1 MLFVSQTIKKKKMI
15 KQIKLHKLTL
25 TLLGLFAISCSS
37 DDDVQNVNGVP
48 VAQNLTM
55 TIDDGVPAEIEL
67 AATDSDYDP
76 LTFKI
81 VDEPTLGTV
90 VISGNKATYTPND
103 NADGADSFSY
113 VANDGT
119 TDSNKATVT
128 VTVNGS
134 FVLSG
139 TYTTNKT
146 LTADKIWS
154 LNGRVFIADGATLTI
169 PAGTIIK
176 AAGGTGTD
184 SSFIC
189 IARGGKIDAQGTADK
204 PIIMTTVADDIKV
217 GAKNG
222 SNLDASN
229 VGLWGGLLVLGKAP
243 GSFKGDVSEYQ
254 IEGIPAEET
263 NGLYGGSDAADN
275 SGTINYVSIRHGGTS
290 IGEDN
295 EINGLTLGGVGTGTT
310 ISNVEVIGN
319 QDDGIE
325 FFGGTVNASNL
336 LVWGQGDDGL
346 DIDQS
351 YAGTISNAIVI
362 ANSTSDHGLE
372 IDGPEGSMKDSF
384 KLENIT
390 LIGDSSASNGEYADF
405 RKGALGSVKNLYA
418 HGFQV
423 GKDFELDAEA
433 DSASFEAG
441 TLTFTN
447 IEIVVPDGSTITGG
461 DLFNDKSDTPNA
473 MFEDAKNLAGETF
486 ATSVT
491 NETKTVGADR
501 TKFSWTFANYKEAI
515 RE

>member
-1 MLFVSQTIKKKKMI
+1 MNKLIKFQTI
-15 KQIKLHKLTL
+15 LTL
-25 TLLGLFAISCSS
+25 CLFIVSCSNDEDIENINS
-37 DDDVQNVNGVP
+37 FP

-55 TIDDGVPAEIEL
+55 TVDDGATVQMEL
-67 AATDSDYDP
+67 VATDSDYDA
-76 LTFKI
+76 LTFSI
-81 VDEPTLGTV
+81 VDAPSMGTV
-90 VISGNKATYTPND
+90 TINGIIATYTPNE
-103 NADGADSFSY
+103 NADGTDSFTY
-113 VANDGT
+113 KANDGIG
-119 TDSNKATVT
+119 DSNIATVT
-128 VTVNGS
+128 VNINGS
-134 FVLSG
+134 FILAG
-139 TYTTNKT
+139 TYTSDKT
-146 LTADKIWS
+146 LTADKIWK
-154 LNGRVFIADGATLTI
+154 LRGRVFIADGATLTI

-176 AAGGTGTD
+176 AEGGTGTD

-204 PIIMTTVADDIKV
+204 PIIMTSVADDIQI
-217 GAKNG
+217 GQKNG

-243 GSFKGDVSEYQ
+243 GSFKNDVVEYQ

-263 NGLYGGSDAADN
+263 NGLYGGNDPADN
-275 SGTINYVSIRHGGTS
+275 SGVINYLSIRHGGTS

-351 YAGTISNAIVI
+351 YSGTINNAIVI
-362 ANSTSDHGLE
+362 ANSSSDHGLE
-372 IDGPEGSMKDSF
+372 IDGPEGSMEGSF

-390 LIGDSSASNGEYADF
+390 LIGDGSAANGEYADF
-405 RKGALGSVKNLYA
+405 RKGALGSVNNLYA
-418 HGFQV
+418 YGFQS

-441 TLTFTN
+441 TLTFSN
-447 IEIVVPDGSTITGG
+447 IEIVIPDGSSLTGG
-461 DLFNDKSDTPNA
+461 DLFNDKSETPNA

-486 ATSVT
+486 AKSVT
-491 NETKTVGADR
+491 QDNKSVGADLSV
-501 TKFSWTFANYKEAI
+501 FAWTFAQHKEAI
-515 RE
+515 IE

>member
-1 MLFVSQTIKKKKMI
+1 MNKLIKFQTILTLCLFVV
-15 KQIKLHKLTL
+15 
-25 TLLGLFAISCSS
+25 SCSNDEDIENINS
-37 DDDVQNVNGVP
+37 FP

-55 TIDDGVPAEIEL
+55 TVDNGATVEMEL
-67 AATDSDYDP
+67 VATDSDYDA
-76 LTFKI
+76 LTFSI
-81 VDEPTLGTV
+81 VDAPSMGTV
-90 VISGNKATYTPND
+90 TINGIIATYIPNE
-103 NADGADSFSY
+103 NADGTDSFTY
-113 VANDGT
+113 KANDGIG
-119 TDSNKATVT
+119 DSNIATVT
-128 VTVNGS
+128 VNINGS
-134 FVLSG
+134 FILAG
-139 TYTTNKT
+139 TYTSDKT
-146 LTADKIWS
+146 LTADKIWKLS
-154 LNGRVFIADGATLTI
+154 GRVFIADGATLTI

-176 AAGGTGTD
+176 AEGGTGTD

-189 IARGGKIDAQGTADK
+189 IARGGKIDAQGTAEK
-204 PIIMTTVADDIKV
+204 PIIMTSVADDIQI
-217 GAKNG
+217 GQKNG

-243 GSFKGDVSEYQ
+243 GSFKNDVVEYQ

-263 NGLYGGSDAADN
+263 NGLYGGNDPADN
-275 SGTINYVSIRHGGTS
+275 SGVINYLSIRHGGTS

-351 YAGTISNAIVI
+351 YSGTINNAIVI
-362 ANSTSDHGLE
+362 ANSSSDHGLE
-372 IDGPEGSMKDSF
+372 IDGPEGSMEGSF

-390 LIGDSSASNGEYADF
+390 LIGDESAANGEYADF
-405 RKGALGSVKNLYA
+405 RKGALGSVNNLYA
-418 HGFQV
+418 YGFQS

-441 TLTFTN
+441 TLTFSN
-447 IEIVVPDGSTITGG
+447 IEIVIPDGSSLTGG
-461 DLFNDKSDTPNA
+461 DLFNDKSETPNA

-486 ATSVT
+486 AKSVT
-491 NETKTVGADR
+491 QDNKSVGADLSV
-501 TKFSWTFANYKEAI
+501 FAWTFAQHKEAI
-515 RE
+515 IE

>member
-1 MLFVSQTIKKKKMI
+1 MNKILKLQFLFI
-15 KQIKLHKLTL
+15 
-25 TLLGLFAISCSS
+25 LGLLVISCSD
-37 DDDVQNVNGVP
+37 DDDVPVEINSIP
-48 VAQNLTM
+48 VAVDMSATSDAGAVVEMQL
-55 TIDDGVPAEIEL
+55 V
-67 AATDSDYDP
+67 ATDADYDA
-76 LTFKI
+76 LTFSI
-81 VDEPTLGTV
+81 VTQPTMGTV
-90 VISGNKATYTPND
+90 TVSGNKATYTPNE
-103 NADGADSFSY
+103 NADGVDTFTYKASDGVADS
-113 VANDGT
+113 NT
-119 TDSNKATVT
+119 ATAT

-134 FVLSG
+134 FTLSG

-146 LTADKIWS
+146 LTADKIWE
-154 LNGRVFIADGATLTI
+154 LKGRVFIADGATLTI

-204 PIIMTTVADDIKV
+204 PIIMTTVADDITV
-217 GAKNG
+217 GQKNG
-222 SNLDASN
+222 SNLNDSN

-254 IEGIPAEET
+254 IEGIPAEEK
-263 NGLYGGSDAADN
+263 NGLYGGNDAADN
-275 SGTINYVSIRHGGTS
+275 SGTIKYVSIRHGGTS

-310 ISNVEVIGN
+310 ISHVEVVGN

-336 LVWGQGDDGL
+336 IVWGQGDDGL

-351 YAGTISNAIVI
+351 YAGTISNSIVI

-372 IDGPEGSMKDSF
+372 IDGPEGSMDDSF

-390 LIGDSSASNGEYADF
+390 LIGDGTAGNGEYADF
-405 RKGALGSVKNLYA
+405 RKGALGSVNNLFAY
-418 HGFQV
+418 GFQV

-441 TLTFTN
+441 TLTFSN
-447 IEIVVPDGSTITGG
+447 IEIVIPDGSSLTGG
-461 DLFNDKSDTPNA
+461 DLFNDKSETPNA

-486 ATSVT
+486 AKGVTSGS
-491 NETKTVGADR
+491 NTVGAD
-501 TKFSWTFANYKEAI
+501 TSVFGWTFANYKGKL
-515 RE
+515 

>member
-1 MLFVSQTIKKKKMI
+1 MNKILKLQFLFI
-15 KQIKLHKLTL
+15 
-25 TLLGLFAISCSS
+25 LGLLVISCSD
-37 DDDVQNVNGVP
+37 DDDVPVEINSIP
-48 VAQNLTM
+48 VAVDMSATSDAGAVVEMQL
-55 TIDDGVPAEIEL
+55 V
-67 AATDSDYDP
+67 ATDADYDA
-76 LTFKI
+76 LTFSI
-81 VDEPTLGTV
+81 VTQPTMGTV
-90 VISGNKATYTPND
+90 TVSGNKATYTPNE
-103 NADGADSFSY
+103 NADGVDTFTY
-113 VANDGT
+113 KANDGVA
-119 TDSNKATVT
+119 DSNTATAT

-134 FVLSG
+134 FTLSG

-146 LTADKIWS
+146 LTADKIWE
-154 LNGRVFIADGATLTI
+154 LKGRVFIADGATLTI

-204 PIIMTTVADDIKV
+204 PIIMTTVADDITV
-217 GAKNG
+217 GQKNG
-222 SNLDASN
+222 SNLNDSN

-243 GSFKGDVSEYQ
+243 GSFKNDVTEFQ

-263 NGLYGGSDAADN
+263 NGLYGGNDPADN
-275 SGTINYVSIRHGGTS
+275 SGTIKYVSIRHGGTS

-310 ISNVEVIGN
+310 ISHVEVVGN

-336 LVWGQGDDGL
+336 IVWGQGDDGL

-351 YAGTISNAIVI
+351 YGGTISNSIVI

-372 IDGPEGSMKDSF
+372 IDGPEGSMDDSF

-390 LIGDSSASNGEYADF
+390 LIGDGTAGNGEYADF
-405 RKGALGSVKNLYA
+405 RKGALGSVNNLFAY
-418 HGFQV
+418 GFQV

-441 TLTFTN
+441 TLTFSN
-447 IEIVVPDGSTITGG
+447 IEIVIPDGSSLTGG
-461 DLFNDKSDTPNA
+461 DLFNDKSETPNA
-473 MFEDAKNLAGETF
+473 MFEDAKNLAG
-486 ATSVT
+486 
-491 NETKTVGADR
+491 
-501 TKFSWTFANYKEAI
+501 
-515 RE
+515 

>member
-1 MLFVSQTIKKKKMI
+1 MN
-15 KQIKLHKLTL
+15 KLLKLQF
-25 TLLGLFAISCSS
+25 LFALGIFVISCSS
-37 DDDVQNVNGVP
+37 DDDEPSEINSIP
-48 VAQNLTM
+48 VAVDMSATSDAGAAVEMQL
-55 TIDDGVPAEIEL
+55 V
-67 AATDSDYDP
+67 ATDADYDP
-76 LTFKI
+76 LTFSI
-81 VDEPTLGTV
+81 VTQPTMGSVT
-90 VISGNKATYTPND
+90 ISGNKATYTPNE
-103 NADGADSFSY
+103 NADGVDTFTYKASDGVADS
-113 VANDGT
+113 NT
-119 TDSNKATVT
+119 ATAT

-134 FVLSG
+134 FTLSG

-146 LTADKIWS
+146 LTADKIWE
-154 LNGRVFIADGATLTI
+154 LKGRVFIADGATLTI

-204 PIIMTTVADDIKV
+204 PIIMTSVADDITV
-217 GAKNG
+217 GQKYG
-222 SNLDASN
+222 SNLNDSN

-243 GSFKGDVSEYQ
+243 GSFKNDVTEFQ

-263 NGLYGGSDAADN
+263 NGLYGGNDPADN
-275 SGTINYVSIRHGGTS
+275 SGTIKYVSIRHGGTS

-310 ISNVEVIGN
+310 ISHVEVVGN

-336 LVWGQGDDGL
+336 VVWGQGDDGL

-351 YAGTISNAIVI
+351 YAGTISNSIVI

-372 IDGPEGSMKDSF
+372 IDGPEGSMDDSF

-390 LIGDSSASNGEYADF
+390 LIGDGTAANGEYADF
-405 RKGALGSVKNLYA
+405 RKGALGSVNNLFAY
-418 HGFQV
+418 GFQV

-441 TLTFTN
+441 TLTFSN
-447 IEIVVPDGSTITGG
+447 IEIVIPDGSSLTGG
-461 DLFNDKSDTPNA
+461 DLFNDKSETPNA

-486 ATSVT
+486 AKGVTSGS
-491 NETKTVGADR
+491 NTVGADASV
-501 TKFSWTFANYKEAI
+501 FGWTFAKHKNAM
-515 RE
+515 

>member
-1 MLFVSQTIKKKKMI
+1 MNKLIKFQTI
-15 KQIKLHKLTL
+15 LTL
-25 TLLGLFAISCSS
+25 CLFIVSCSNDEDIENINS
-37 DDDVQNVNGVP
+37 FP

-55 TIDDGVPAEIEL
+55 TVDDGATTEMEL
-67 AATDSDYDP
+67 VATDSDYDA
-76 LTFKI
+76 LTFSI
-81 VDEPTLGTV
+81 VDAPSMGTV
-90 VISGNKATYTPND
+90 TINGVIATYIPNE
-103 NADGADSFSY
+103 NADGTDSFTY
-113 VANDGT
+113 KANDGIG
-119 TDSNKATVT
+119 DSNIATVT
-128 VTVNGS
+128 VNINGS
-134 FVLSG
+134 FILAG
-139 TYTTNKT
+139 TYTSDKT
-146 LTADKIWS
+146 LTADKIWKLS
-154 LNGRVFIADGATLTI
+154 GRVFIADGATLTI

-176 AAGGTGTD
+176 AEGGTGTD

-204 PIIMTTVADDIKV
+204 PIIMTSVADDIQI
-217 GAKNG
+217 GQKNG

-243 GSFKGDVSEYQ
+243 GSFKNDVVEYQ

-263 NGLYGGSDAADN
+263 NGLYGGNDPADN
-275 SGTINYVSIRHGGTS
+275 SGVINYLSIRHGGTS

-295 EINGLTLGGVGTGTT
+295 EINGLTLGGVGTGTS

-351 YAGTISNAIVI
+351 YSGTINNAIVI
-362 ANSTSDHGLE
+362 ANSSSDHEWE
-372 IDGPEGSMKDSF
+372 IDGPEGSMEGSF

-390 LIGDSSASNGEYADF
+390 LIGDESAANGEYADF
-405 RKGALGSVKNLYA
+405 RKGALGSVNNLYA
-418 HGFQV
+418 YGFQS

-441 TLTFTN
+441 TLTFSN
-447 IEIVVPDGSTITGG
+447 IEIVIPDGSSLTGG
-461 DLFNDKSDTPNA
+461 DLFNDKSETPNA

-486 ATSVT
+486 AKSVT
-491 NETKTVGADR
+491 QDNKSVGADLSA
-501 TKFSWTFANYKEAI
+501 FAWTFAQHKEAI
-515 RE
+515 IE

>member
-1 MLFVSQTIKKKKMI
+1 MNKILKLQFLFI
-15 KQIKLHKLTL
+15 
-25 TLLGLFAISCSS
+25 LGLLVISCSD
-37 DDDVQNVNGVP
+37 DDDVPVEINSVP
-48 VAQNLTM
+48 VAVDMSATSDAGAAVEMQL
-55 TIDDGVPAEIEL
+55 V
-67 AATDSDYDP
+67 ATDADYDA
-76 LTFKI
+76 LTFSI
-81 VDEPTLGTV
+81 VTQPTMGTV
-90 VISGNKATYTPND
+90 TVSGNKATYTPNE
-103 NADGADSFSY
+103 NADGVDTFTYKASDGVADS
-113 VANDGT
+113 NT
-119 TDSNKATVT
+119 ATAT

-134 FVLSG
+134 FTLSG

-146 LTADKIWS
+146 LTADKIWE
-154 LNGRVFIADGATLTI
+154 LKGRVFIADGATLTI

-204 PIIMTTVADDIKV
+204 PIIMTTVADDITV
-217 GAKNG
+217 GQKNG
-222 SNLDASN
+222 SNLNDSN

-254 IEGIPAEET
+254 IEGIPAEEK
-263 NGLYGGSDAADN
+263 NGLYGGNDAADN

-290 IGEDN
+290 SGEDN

-310 ISNVEVIGN
+310 ISHVEVVGN

-336 LVWGQGDDGL
+336 IVWGQGDDGL

-351 YAGTISNAIVI
+351 YAGTISNSIVI

-372 IDGPEGSMKDSF
+372 IDGPEGSMDDSF

-390 LIGDSSASNGEYADF
+390 LIGDGTAGNGEYADF
-405 RKGALGSVKNLYA
+405 RKGALGSVNNLFAY
-418 HGFQV
+418 GFQV

-441 TLTFTN
+441 TLTFSN
-447 IEIVVPDGSTITGG
+447 IEIVIPDGSSLTGG
-461 DLFNDKSDTPNA
+461 DLFNDKSETPNA

-486 ATSVT
+486 AKGVTSGS
-491 NETKTVGADR
+491 NTVGAD
-501 TKFSWTFANYKEAI
+501 TSVFGWTFANYKGKL
-515 RE
+515 

>member
-1 MLFVSQTIKKKKMI
+1 MNKLLKFKLFTLS
-15 KQIKLHKLTL
+15 LLTL
-25 TLLGLFAISCSS
+25 FIVSCSNN
-37 DDDVQNVNGVP
+37 DDNVEDINSIP
-48 VAQNLTM
+48 VAVNMSATSEA
-55 TIDDGVPAEIEL
+55 GAAVEIEL
-67 AATDSDYDP
+67 VATDGDYDP
-76 LTFKI
+76 LTFSI
-81 VDEPTLGTV
+81 VTQPTIGTV
-90 VISGNKATYTPND
+90 TISGKMVTYTPNE
-103 NADGADSFSY
+103 NADGTDTFTY
-113 VANDGT
+113 KANDGT
-119 TDSNKATVT
+119 ADSNTATAT
-128 VTVNGS
+128 INVNGS
-134 FVLSG
+134 FTLGG
-139 TYTTNKT
+139 TYTKDKT
-146 LTADKIWS
+146 LTADKIWT
-154 LNGRVFIADGATLTI
+154 LNGRMFIADGATLTI

-204 PIIMTTVADDIKV
+204 PIIMTSVADDIAL
-217 GAKNG
+217 GQKNG
-222 SNLDASN
+222 TNLDASN

-263 NGLYGGSDAADN
+263 NGLYGGSDPADN

-310 ISNVEVIGN
+310 ITNVEVIGN

-351 YAGTISNAIVI
+351 YAGTISNAIII

-372 IDGPEGSMKDSF
+372 IDGPEGSMNDSF

-390 LIGDSSASNGEYADF
+390 LIGDGTAGNGEYADF
-405 RKGALGSVKNLYA
+405 RKGALGSVNNLYA
-418 HGFQV
+418 YGFQV

-441 TLTFTN
+441 TLTFSN
-447 IEIVVPDGSTITGG
+447 IEIVIPDGSSLTGG

-473 MFEDAKNLAGETF
+473 MFEDAKNLDGETF
-486 ATSVT
+486 GKGVTKETSS
-491 NETKTVGADR
+491 VGADR
-501 TKFSWTFANYKEAI
+501 SAFSWTFANYKEAI

>member
-1 MLFVSQTIKKKKMI
+1 MNKLIKFQTI
-15 KQIKLHKLTL
+15 LTL
-25 TLLGLFAISCSS
+25 CLFIVSCSNDEDIENINS
-37 DDDVQNVNGVP
+37 FP

-55 TIDDGVPAEIEL
+55 TVDDGATTEMEL
-67 AATDSDYDP
+67 VATDSDYDA
-76 LTFKI
+76 LTFSI
-81 VDEPTLGTV
+81 VDAPSMGTV
-90 VISGNKATYTPND
+90 TINGVIATYIPNE
-103 NADGADSFSY
+103 NADGTDSFTY
-113 VANDGT
+113 KANDGIG
-119 TDSNKATVT
+119 DSNIATVT
-128 VTVNGS
+128 VNINGS
-134 FVLSG
+134 FILAG
-139 TYTTNKT
+139 TYTSDKT
-146 LTADKIWS
+146 LTADKIWKLS
-154 LNGRVFIADGATLTI
+154 GRVFIADGATLTI

-176 AAGGTGTD
+176 AEGGTGTD

-204 PIIMTTVADDIKV
+204 PIIMTSVADDIQI
-217 GAKNG
+217 GQKNG

-243 GSFKGDVSEYQ
+243 GSFKNDVVEYQ

-263 NGLYGGSDAADN
+263 NGLYGGNDPADN
-275 SGTINYVSIRHGGTS
+275 SGVINYLSIRHGGTS

-295 EINGLTLGGVGTGTT
+295 EINGLTLGGVGTGTS

-351 YAGTISNAIVI
+351 YSGTINNAIVI
-362 ANSTSDHGLE
+362 ANSSSDHGLE
-372 IDGPEGSMKDSF
+372 IDGPEGSMEGSF

-390 LIGDSSASNGEYADF
+390 LIGDGSAANGEYADF
-405 RKGALGSVKNLYA
+405 RKGALGSVNNLYA
-418 HGFQV
+418 YGFQS

-441 TLTFTN
+441 TLTFSN
-447 IEIVVPDGSTITGG
+447 IEIVIPDGSSLTGG
-461 DLFNDKSDTPNA
+461 DLFNDKSETPNA

-486 ATSVT
+486 AKSVT
-491 NETKTVGADR
+491 QDNKSVGADLSV
-501 TKFSWTFANYKEAI
+501 FAWTFAQHKEAI
-515 RE
+515 IE

>member
-1 MLFVSQTIKKKKMI
+1 MNKLIKFQTI
-15 KQIKLHKLTL
+15 LTL
-25 TLLGLFAISCSS
+25 CLFIVSCSNDEDIENINS
-37 DDDVQNVNGVP
+37 FP

-55 TIDDGVPAEIEL
+55 TVDDGATTEMEL
-67 AATDSDYDP
+67 VATDSDYDA
-76 LTFKI
+76 LTFSI
-81 VDEPTLGTV
+81 VDAPSMGTV
-90 VISGNKATYTPND
+90 TINGVIATYTPNE
-103 NADGADSFSY
+103 NADGTDSFTY
-113 VANDGT
+113 KANDGIG
-119 TDSNKATVT
+119 DSNIATVT
-128 VTVNGS
+128 VNINGS
-134 FVLSG
+134 FILAG
-139 TYTTNKT
+139 TYTSDKT
-146 LTADKIWS
+146 LTADKIWKLS
-154 LNGRVFIADGATLTI
+154 GRVFIADGATLTI

-176 AAGGTGTD
+176 AEGGTGTD

-204 PIIMTTVADDIKV
+204 PIIMTSVADDIQI
-217 GAKNG
+217 GQKNG

-243 GSFKGDVSEYQ
+243 GSFKNDVVEYQ

-263 NGLYGGSDAADN
+263 NGLYGGNDPADN
-275 SGTINYVSIRHGGTS
+275 SGVINYLSIRHGGTS

-295 EINGLTLGGVGTGTT
+295 EINGLTLGGVGTGTS

-351 YAGTISNAIVI
+351 YSGTINNAIVI
-362 ANSTSDHGLE
+362 ANSSSDHGLE
-372 IDGPEGSMKDSF
+372 IDGPEGSMEGSF

-390 LIGDSSASNGEYADF
+390 LIGDESAANGEYADF

-418 HGFQV
+418 YGFQS

-433 DSASFEAG
+433 DSVSFEAG
-441 TLTFTN
+441 TLTFSN
-447 IEIVVPDGSTITGG
+447 IEIVIPDGSSLTGG
-461 DLFNDKSDTPNA
+461 DLFNDKSETPNA

-486 ATSVT
+486 AKSVT
-491 NETKTVGADR
+491 QDNKSVGADLSV
-501 TKFSWTFANYKEAI
+501 FAWTFAQHKEAI
-515 RE
+515 IE

>member
-1 MLFVSQTIKKKKMI
+1 MNKILKLQFLFI
-15 KQIKLHKLTL
+15 
-25 TLLGLFAISCSS
+25 LGLLVISCSD
-37 DDDVQNVNGVP
+37 DDDVPVEINSVP
-48 VAQNLTM
+48 VAVDMSATSDAGAAVEMQL
-55 TIDDGVPAEIEL
+55 V
-67 AATDSDYDP
+67 ATDADYDA
-76 LTFKI
+76 LTFSI
-81 VDEPTLGTV
+81 VTQPTMGTV
-90 VISGNKATYTPND
+90 TVSGNKATYTPNE
-103 NADGADSFSY
+103 NADGVDTFTY
-113 VANDGT
+113 KANDGVA
-119 TDSNKATVT
+119 DSNTATAT

-134 FVLSG
+134 FTLSG

-146 LTADKIWS
+146 LTADKIWE
-154 LNGRVFIADGATLTI
+154 LKGRVFIADGATLTI

-204 PIIMTTVADDIKV
+204 PIIMTTVADDITV
-217 GAKNG
+217 GQKNG
-222 SNLDASN
+222 SNLNDSN

-243 GSFKGDVSEYQ
+243 GSFKNDVTEFQ

-263 NGLYGGSDAADN
+263 NGLYGGNDPADN
-275 SGTINYVSIRHGGTS
+275 SGTIKYVSIRHGGTS

-310 ISNVEVIGN
+310 ISHVEVVGN

-336 LVWGQGDDGL
+336 IVWGQGDDGL

-351 YAGTISNAIVI
+351 YAGTISNSIVI

-372 IDGPEGSMKDSF
+372 IDGPEGSMDDSF

-390 LIGDSSASNGEYADF
+390 LIGDGTAGNGEYADF
-405 RKGALGSVKNLYA
+405 RKGALGSVNNLFAY
-418 HGFQV
+418 GFQV

-441 TLTFTN
+441 TLTFSN
-447 IEIVVPDGSTITGG
+447 IEIVIPDGSSLTGG
-461 DLFNDKSDTPNA
+461 DLFNDKSETPNA

-486 ATSVT
+486 AKGVTSGS
-491 NETKTVGADR
+491 NTVGAD
-501 TKFSWTFANYKEAI
+501 TSVFGWTFANYKGKL
-515 RE
+515 

>member
-1 MLFVSQTIKKKKMI
+1 MNKLLKFKLFTLS
-15 KQIKLHKLTL
+15 LLTL
-25 TLLGLFAISCSS
+25 FIVSCSNN
-37 DDDVQNVNGVP
+37 DDNVEDINSIPIAVNMSATSEAGAAV
-48 VAQNLTM
+48 
-55 TIDDGVPAEIEL
+55 EIEL
-67 AATDSDYDP
+67 VATDGDYDP
-76 LTFKI
+76 LTFSI
-81 VDEPTLGTV
+81 VTQPTIGTV
-90 VISGNKATYTPND
+90 TISGKMVTYTPNE
-103 NADGADSFSY
+103 NADGTDTFTY
-113 VANDGT
+113 KANDGT
-119 TDSNKATVT
+119 ADSNTATAT
-128 VTVNGS
+128 INVNGS
-134 FVLSG
+134 FTLGG
-139 TYTTNKT
+139 TYTKDKT
-146 LTADKIWS
+146 LTADKIWT
-154 LNGRVFIADGATLTI
+154 LNGRMFIADGATLTI

-204 PIIMTTVADDIKV
+204 PIIMTSVADDIAL
-217 GAKNG
+217 GQKNG
-222 SNLDASN
+222 TNLDASN

-263 NGLYGGSDAADN
+263 NGLYGGSDPADN

-310 ISNVEVIGN
+310 ITNVEVIGN

-351 YAGTISNAIVI
+351 YAGTISNAIII

-372 IDGPEGSMKDSF
+372 IDGPEGSMNDSF

-390 LIGDSSASNGEYADF
+390 LIGDGTAGNGEYADF
-405 RKGALGSVKNLYA
+405 RKGALGSVNNLYA
-418 HGFQV
+418 YGFQV

-441 TLTFTN
+441 TLTFSN
-447 IEIVVPDGSTITGG
+447 IEIVIPDGSSLTGG

-473 MFEDAKNLAGETF
+473 MFEDAKNLDGETF
-486 ATSVT
+486 GKGVTKETSS
-491 NETKTVGADR
+491 VGADR
-501 TKFSWTFANYKEAI
+501 SAFSWTFANYKEAI

>member
-1 MLFVSQTIKKKKMI
+1 MNKLIKFQTI
-15 KQIKLHKLTL
+15 LTL
-25 TLLGLFAISCSS
+25 CLFIVSCSNDEDIENINS
-37 DDDVQNVNGVP
+37 FP

-55 TIDDGVPAEIEL
+55 TVDDGATTEMEL
-67 AATDSDYDP
+67 VATDSDYDA
-76 LTFKI
+76 LTFSI
-81 VDEPTLGTV
+81 VDAPSMGTV
-90 VISGNKATYTPND
+90 TINGVIATYIPNE
-103 NADGADSFSY
+103 NADGTDSFTY
-113 VANDGT
+113 KANDGIG
-119 TDSNKATVT
+119 DSNIATVT
-128 VTVNGS
+128 VNINGS
-134 FVLSG
+134 FILAG
-139 TYTTNKT
+139 TYTSDKT
-146 LTADKIWS
+146 LTADKIWKLS
-154 LNGRVFIADGATLTI
+154 GRVFIADGATLTI

-176 AAGGTGTD
+176 AEGGTGTD

-204 PIIMTTVADDIKV
+204 PIIMTSVADDIQI
-217 GAKNG
+217 GQKNG

-243 GSFKGDVSEYQ
+243 GSFKNDVVEYQ

-263 NGLYGGSDAADN
+263 NGLYGGNDPADN
-275 SGTINYVSIRHGGTS
+275 SGVINYLSIRHGGTS

-295 EINGLTLGGVGTGTT
+295 EINGLTLGGVGTGTS

-351 YAGTISNAIVI
+351 YSGTINNAIVI
-362 ANSTSDHGLE
+362 ANSSSDHGLE
-372 IDGPEGSMKDSF
+372 IDGPEGSMEGSF

-390 LIGDSSASNGEYADF
+390 LIGDESAANGEYADF
-405 RKGALGSVKNLYA
+405 RKGALGSVNNLYA
-418 HGFQV
+418 YGFQS

-441 TLTFTN
+441 TLTFSN
-447 IEIVVPDGSTITGG
+447 IEIVIPDGSSLTGG
-461 DLFNDKSDTPNA
+461 DLFNDKSETPNA

-486 ATSVT
+486 AKSVT
-491 NETKTVGADR
+491 QENKSVGADLSV
-501 TKFSWTFANYKEAI
+501 FAWTFAQHKEAI
-515 RE
+515 IE

>member
-1 MLFVSQTIKKKKMI
+1 MNKLLKFKLFTLS
-15 KQIKLHKLTL
+15 LLTL
-25 TLLGLFAISCSS
+25 FIVSCSNN
-37 DDDVQNVNGVP
+37 DDNVEDINSIPIAVNMSATSEAGAAV
-48 VAQNLTM
+48 
-55 TIDDGVPAEIEL
+55 EIEL
-67 AATDSDYDP
+67 VATDGDYDP
-76 LTFKI
+76 LTFSI
-81 VDEPTLGTV
+81 VTQPTIGTV
-90 VISGNKATYTPND
+90 TISGKMATYTPNE
-103 NADGADSFSY
+103 NADGTDTFTY
-113 VANDGT
+113 KANDGT
-119 TDSNKATVT
+119 ADSNTATAT
-128 VTVNGS
+128 INVNGS
-134 FVLSG
+134 FTLGG
-139 TYTTNKT
+139 TYTKDKT
-146 LTADKIWS
+146 LTADKIWT
-154 LNGRVFIADGATLTI
+154 LNGRMFIADGATLTI

-204 PIIMTTVADDIKV
+204 PIIMTSVADDIAL
-217 GAKNG
+217 GQKNG
-222 SNLDASN
+222 TNLDASN

-263 NGLYGGSDAADN
+263 NGLYGGSDPADN

-310 ISNVEVIGN
+310 ITNVEVIGN

-372 IDGPEGSMKDSF
+372 IDGPEGSMNDSF

-390 LIGDSSASNGEYADF
+390 LIGDGTAGNGEYADF
-405 RKGALGSVKNLYA
+405 RKGALGSINNLYA
-418 HGFQV
+418 YGFQV

-441 TLTFTN
+441 TLTFSN
-447 IEIVVPDGSTITGG
+447 IEIVIPDGSSLTGG

-473 MFEDAKNLAGETF
+473 MFEDAKNLDGETF
-486 ATSVT
+486 GKGVTKETSS
-491 NETKTVGADR
+491 VGADR
-501 TKFSWTFANYKEAI
+501 SAFSWTFANYKEAI

>member
-1 MLFVSQTIKKKKMI
+1 MNKLIKFQTI
-15 KQIKLHKLTL
+15 LTL
-25 TLLGLFAISCSS
+25 CLFIVSCSNDEDIENINS
-37 DDDVQNVNGVP
+37 FP

-55 TIDDGVPAEIEL
+55 TVDDGATTEMEL
-67 AATDSDYDP
+67 VATDSDYDA
-76 LTFKI
+76 LTFSI
-81 VDEPTLGTV
+81 VDAPSMGTV
-90 VISGNKATYTPND
+90 TINGVIATYIPNE
-103 NADGADSFSY
+103 NADGTDSFTY
-113 VANDGT
+113 KANDGIG
-119 TDSNKATVT
+119 DSNIATVT
-128 VTVNGS
+128 VNINGS
-134 FVLSG
+134 FILAG
-139 TYTTNKT
+139 TYTSDKT
-146 LTADKIWS
+146 LTADKIWKLS
-154 LNGRVFIADGATLTI
+154 GRVFIADGATLTI

-176 AAGGTGTD
+176 AEGGTGTD

-189 IARGGKIDAQGTADK
+189 IARGGKIDAQGTAEK
-204 PIIMTTVADDIKV
+204 PIIMTSVADDIQI
-217 GAKNG
+217 GQKNG

-243 GSFKGDVSEYQ
+243 GSFKNDVVEYQ

-263 NGLYGGSDAADN
+263 NGLYGGNDPADN
-275 SGTINYVSIRHGGTS
+275 SGVINYLSIRHGGTS

-351 YAGTISNAIVI
+351 YSGTINNAIVI
-362 ANSTSDHGLE
+362 ANSSSDHGLE
-372 IDGPEGSMKDSF
+372 IDGPEGSMEGSF

-390 LIGDSSASNGEYADF
+390 LIGDESAANGEYADF
-405 RKGALGSVKNLYA
+405 RKGALGSVNNLYA
-418 HGFQV
+418 YGFQS

-441 TLTFTN
+441 TLTFSN
-447 IEIVVPDGSTITGG
+447 IEIVIPDGSSLTGG
-461 DLFNDKSDTPNA
+461 DLFNDKSETPNA

-486 ATSVT
+486 AKSVT
-491 NETKTVGADR
+491 QDNKSVGADLSV
-501 TKFSWTFANYKEAI
+501 FAWTFAQHKEAI
-515 RE
+515 IE

>member
-1 MLFVSQTIKKKKMI
+1 MNKLIKFQTILTLCLFVV
-15 KQIKLHKLTL
+15 
-25 TLLGLFAISCSS
+25 SCSNDEDIENINS
-37 DDDVQNVNGVP
+37 FP

-55 TIDDGVPAEIEL
+55 TVDDGATTEMEL
-67 AATDSDYDP
+67 VATDSDYDA
-76 LTFKI
+76 LTFSI
-81 VDEPTLGTV
+81 VDAPSMGTV
-90 VISGNKATYTPND
+90 TINGIIATYIPNE
-103 NADGADSFSY
+103 NADGTDSFTY
-113 VANDGT
+113 KANDGIG
-119 TDSNKATVT
+119 DSNIATVT
-128 VTVNGS
+128 VNINGS
-134 FVLSG
+134 FILAG
-139 TYTTNKT
+139 TYTSDKT
-146 LTADKIWS
+146 LTADKIWKLS
-154 LNGRVFIADGATLTI
+154 GRVFIADGATLTI

-176 AAGGTGTD
+176 AEGGTGTD

-189 IARGGKIDAQGTADK
+189 IARGGKIDAQGTAEK
-204 PIIMTTVADDIKV
+204 PIIMTSVADDIQI
-217 GAKNG
+217 GQKNG

-243 GSFKGDVSEYQ
+243 GSFKNDVVEYQ

-263 NGLYGGSDAADN
+263 NGLYGGNDPADN
-275 SGTINYVSIRHGGTS
+275 SGVINYLSIRHGGTS

-351 YAGTISNAIVI
+351 YSGTINNAIVI
-362 ANSTSDHGLE
+362 ANSSSDHGLE
-372 IDGPEGSMKDSF
+372 IDGPEGSMEGSF

-390 LIGDSSASNGEYADF
+390 LIGDGSAANGEYADF
-405 RKGALGSVKNLYA
+405 RKGALGSVNNLYA
-418 HGFQV
+418 YGFQS

-441 TLTFTN
+441 TLTFSN
-447 IEIVVPDGSTITGG
+447 IEIVIPDGSSLTGG
-461 DLFNDKSDTPNA
+461 DLFNDKSETPNA

-486 ATSVT
+486 AKSVT
-491 NETKTVGADR
+491 QDNKSVGADLSV
-501 TKFSWTFANYKEAI
+501 FAWTFAQHKEAI
-515 RE
+515 IE

>member
-1 MLFVSQTIKKKKMI
+1 MNKLIKFQTILTLCLFVV
-15 KQIKLHKLTL
+15 
-25 TLLGLFAISCSS
+25 SCSNDEDIENINS
-37 DDDVQNVNGVP
+37 FP

-55 TIDDGVPAEIEL
+55 TVDNGATVEMEL
-67 AATDSDYDP
+67 VATDSDYDA
-76 LTFKI
+76 LTFSI
-81 VDEPTLGTV
+81 VDAPSMGTV
-90 VISGNKATYTPND
+90 TINGVIATYIPNE
-103 NADGADSFSY
+103 NADGTDSFTY
-113 VANDGT
+113 KANDGIG
-119 TDSNKATVT
+119 DSNIATVT
-128 VTVNGS
+128 VNINGS
-134 FVLSG
+134 FILAG
-139 TYTTNKT
+139 TYTSDKT
-146 LTADKIWS
+146 LTADKIWKLS
-154 LNGRVFIADGATLTI
+154 GRVFIADGATLTI

-176 AAGGTGTD
+176 AEGGTGTD

-204 PIIMTTVADDIKV
+204 PIIMTSVADDIQI
-217 GAKNG
+217 GQKNG

-243 GSFKGDVSEYQ
+243 GSFKNDVVEYQ

-263 NGLYGGSDAADN
+263 NGLYGGNDPADN
-275 SGTINYVSIRHGGTS
+275 SGVINYLSIRHGGTS

-295 EINGLTLGGVGTGTT
+295 EINGLTLGGVGTGTS

-351 YAGTISNAIVI
+351 YSGTINNAIVI
-362 ANSTSDHGLE
+362 ANSSSDHGLE
-372 IDGPEGSMKDSF
+372 IDGPEGSMEGSF

-390 LIGDSSASNGEYADF
+390 LIGDGSAANGEYADF
-405 RKGALGSVKNLYA
+405 RKGALGSVNNLYA
-418 HGFQV
+418 YGFQS

-441 TLTFTN
+441 TLTFSN
-447 IEIVVPDGSTITGG
+447 IEIVIPDGSSLTGG
-461 DLFNDKSDTPNA
+461 DLFNDKSETPNA

-486 ATSVT
+486 AKSVT
-491 NETKTVGADR
+491 QDNKSVGADLSV
-501 TKFSWTFANYKEAI
+501 FAWTFAQHKEAI
-515 RE
+515 IE

>member
-1 MLFVSQTIKKKKMI
+1 MNKLIKFQTI
-15 KQIKLHKLTL
+15 LTL
-25 TLLGLFAISCSS
+25 CLFIVSCSNDEDIENINS
-37 DDDVQNVNGVP
+37 FP

-55 TIDDGVPAEIEL
+55 TVDDGATTEMEL
-67 AATDSDYDP
+67 VATDSDYDA
-76 LTFKI
+76 LTFSI
-81 VDEPTLGTV
+81 VDAPSMGTV
-90 VISGNKATYTPND
+90 TINGIIATYIPNE
-103 NADGADSFSY
+103 NADGTDSFTY
-113 VANDGT
+113 KANDGIG
-119 TDSNKATVT
+119 DSNIATVT
-128 VTVNGS
+128 VNINGS
-134 FVLSG
+134 FILAG
-139 TYTTNKT
+139 TYTSDKT
-146 LTADKIWS
+146 LTADKIWKLS
-154 LNGRVFIADGATLTI
+154 GRVFIADGATLTI

-176 AAGGTGTD
+176 AEGGTGTD

-189 IARGGKIDAQGTADK
+189 IARGGKIDAQGTAEK
-204 PIIMTTVADDIKV
+204 PIIMTSVADDIQI
-217 GAKNG
+217 GQKNG

-243 GSFKGDVSEYQ
+243 GSFKNDVVEYQ

-263 NGLYGGSDAADN
+263 NGLYGGNDPADN
-275 SGTINYVSIRHGGTS
+275 SGVINYLSIRHGGTS

-351 YAGTISNAIVI
+351 YSGTINNAIVI
-362 ANSTSDHGLE
+362 ANSSSDHGLE
-372 IDGPEGSMKDSF
+372 IDGPEGSMEGSF

-390 LIGDSSASNGEYADF
+390 LIGDGSAANGEYADF
-405 RKGALGSVKNLYA
+405 RKGALGSVNNLYA
-418 HGFQV
+418 YGFQS

-441 TLTFTN
+441 TLTFSN
-447 IEIVVPDGSTITGG
+447 IEIVIPDGSSLTGG
-461 DLFNDKSDTPNA
+461 DLFNDKSETPNA

-486 ATSVT
+486 AKSVT
-491 NETKTVGADR
+491 QDNKSVGADLSV
-501 TKFSWTFANYKEAI
+501 FAWTFAQHKEAI
-515 RE
+515 IE

>member
-1 MLFVSQTIKKKKMI
+1 MNKLIKFQTI
-15 KQIKLHKLTL
+15 LTL
-25 TLLGLFAISCSS
+25 CLFIVSCSNDEDIENINS
-37 DDDVQNVNGVP
+37 FP

-55 TIDDGVPAEIEL
+55 TVDDGATVQMEL
-67 AATDSDYDP
+67 VATDSDYDA
-76 LTFKI
+76 LTFSI
-81 VDEPTLGTV
+81 VDAPSMGTV
-90 VISGNKATYTPND
+90 TINGIIATYTPNE
-103 NADGADSFSY
+103 NADGTDSFTY
-113 VANDGT
+113 KANDGIG
-119 TDSNKATVT
+119 DSNIATVT
-128 VTVNGS
+128 VNINGS
-134 FVLSG
+134 FILAG
-139 TYTTNKT
+139 TYTSDKT
-146 LTADKIWS
+146 LTADKIWKLS
-154 LNGRVFIADGATLTI
+154 GRVFIADGATLTI

-176 AAGGTGTD
+176 AEGGTGTD

-204 PIIMTTVADDIKV
+204 PIIMTSVADDIQI
-217 GAKNG
+217 GQKNG

-243 GSFKGDVSEYQ
+243 GSFKNDVVEYQ

-263 NGLYGGSDAADN
+263 NGLYGGNDPADN
-275 SGTINYVSIRHGGTS
+275 SGVINYLSIRHGGTS

-351 YAGTISNAIVI
+351 YSGTINNAIVI
-362 ANSTSDHGLE
+362 ANSSSDHGLE
-372 IDGPEGSMKDSF
+372 IDGPEGSMEGSF

-390 LIGDSSASNGEYADF
+390 LIGDGSAANGEYADF
-405 RKGALGSVKNLYA
+405 RKGALGSVNNLYA
-418 HGFQV
+418 YGFQS

-441 TLTFTN
+441 TLTFSN
-447 IEIVVPDGSTITGG
+447 IEIVIPDGSSLTGG
-461 DLFNDKSDTPNA
+461 DLFNDKSETPNA

-486 ATSVT
+486 AKSVT
-491 NETKTVGADR
+491 QDNKSVGADLSV
-501 TKFSWTFANYKEAI
+501 FAWTFAQHKEAI
-515 RE
+515 IE

>member
-1 MLFVSQTIKKKKMI
+1 MNKLIKFQTI
-15 KQIKLHKLTL
+15 LTL
-25 TLLGLFAISCSS
+25 CLFIVSCSNDEDIENINS
-37 DDDVQNVNGVP
+37 FP

-55 TIDDGVPAEIEL
+55 TVDDGATTEMEL
-67 AATDSDYDP
+67 VATDSDYDA
-76 LTFKI
+76 LTFSI
-81 VDEPTLGTV
+81 VDAPSMGTV
-90 VISGNKATYTPND
+90 TINGVIATYIPNE
-103 NADGADSFSY
+103 NADGTDSFTY
-113 VANDGT
+113 KANDGIG
-119 TDSNKATVT
+119 DSNIATVT
-128 VTVNGS
+128 VNINGS
-134 FVLSG
+134 FILAG
-139 TYTTNKT
+139 TYTSDKT
-146 LTADKIWS
+146 LTADKIWKLS
-154 LNGRVFIADGATLTI
+154 GRVFIADGATLTI

-176 AAGGTGTD
+176 AEGGTGTD

-204 PIIMTTVADDIKV
+204 PIIMTSVADDIQI
-217 GAKNG
+217 GQKNG

-243 GSFKGDVSEYQ
+243 GSFKNDVVEYQ

-263 NGLYGGSDAADN
+263 NGLYGGNDPADN
-275 SGTINYVSIRHGGTS
+275 SGVINYLSIRHGGTS

-295 EINGLTLGGVGTGTT
+295 EINGLTLGGVGTGTS

-351 YAGTISNAIVI
+351 YSGTINNAIVI
-362 ANSTSDHGLE
+362 ANSSSDHGLE
-372 IDGPEGSMKDSF
+372 IDGPEGSMEGSF

-390 LIGDSSASNGEYADF
+390 LIGDESAANGEYADF
-405 RKGALGSVKNLYA
+405 RKGALGSVNNLYA
-418 HGFQV
+418 YGFQS

-441 TLTFTN
+441 TLTFSN
-447 IEIVVPDGSTITGG
+447 IEIVIPDGSSLTGG
-461 DLFNDKSDTPNA
+461 DLFNDKSETPNA

-486 ATSVT
+486 AKSVT
-491 NETKTVGADR
+491 QDNKSVGADLSA
-501 TKFSWTFANYKEAI
+501 FAWTFAQHKEAI
-515 RE
+515 IE

>member
-1 MLFVSQTIKKKKMI
+1 MNKILKLQFLFIFG
-15 KQIKLHKLTL
+15 
-25 TLLGLFAISCSS
+25 LLVISCSS
-37 DDDVQNVNGVP
+37 DDDEPSEINSIP
-48 VAQNLTM
+48 VAVDMSATSDAGAAVEMQL
-55 TIDDGVPAEIEL
+55 V
-67 AATDSDYDP
+67 ATDADYDP
-76 LTFKI
+76 LTFSI
-81 VDEPTLGTV
+81 VTQPTMGSVT
-90 VISGNKATYTPND
+90 ISGNKATYTPNE
-103 NADGADSFSY
+103 NADGVDTFTYKASDGIADS
-113 VANDGT
+113 NT
-119 TDSNKATVT
+119 ATAT

-134 FVLSG
+134 FTLSG

-146 LTADKIWS
+146 LTADKIWE
-154 LNGRVFIADGATLTI
+154 LKGRVFIADGATLTI

-204 PIIMTTVADDIKV
+204 PIIMTSVADDITV
-217 GAKNG
+217 GQKYG
-222 SNLDASN
+222 SNLNDSN

-243 GSFKGDVSEYQ
+243 GSFKNDVTEFQ

-263 NGLYGGSDAADN
+263 NGLYGGNDPADN
-275 SGTINYVSIRHGGTS
+275 SGTIKYVSIRHGGTS

-310 ISNVEVIGN
+310 ISHVEVVGN

-336 LVWGQGDDGL
+336 VVWGQGDDGL

-351 YAGTISNAIVI
+351 YAGTISNSIVI

-372 IDGPEGSMKDSF
+372 IDGPEGSMDDSF

-390 LIGDSSASNGEYADF
+390 LIGDGTAANGEYADF
-405 RKGALGSVKNLYA
+405 RKGALGSVNNLFAY
-418 HGFQV
+418 GFQV

-441 TLTFTN
+441 TLTFSN
-447 IEIVVPDGSTITGG
+447 IEIVIPDGSSLTGG
-461 DLFNDKSDTPNA
+461 DLFNDKSETPNA

-486 ATSVT
+486 AKGVTSGS
-491 NETKTVGADR
+491 NTVGAD
-501 TKFSWTFANYKEAI
+501 TSVFGWTFAKHKNAM
-515 RE
+515 

>member
-1 MLFVSQTIKKKKMI
+1 MNKILKLQFLFI
-15 KQIKLHKLTL
+15 
-25 TLLGLFAISCSS
+25 LGLLVISCSD
-37 DDDVQNVNGVP
+37 DDDVPVEINSIP
-48 VAQNLTM
+48 VAVDMSATSDAGAVVEMQL
-55 TIDDGVPAEIEL
+55 V
-67 AATDSDYDP
+67 ATDADYDA
-76 LTFKI
+76 LTFSI
-81 VDEPTLGTV
+81 VTQPTMGTV
-90 VISGNKATYTPND
+90 TVSGNKATYTPNE
-103 NADGADSFSY
+103 NADGVDTFTY
-113 VANDGT
+113 KANDGVA
-119 TDSNKATVT
+119 DSNTATAT

-134 FVLSG
+134 FTLSG

-146 LTADKIWS
+146 LTADKIWE
-154 LNGRVFIADGATLTI
+154 LKGRVFIADGATLTI

-204 PIIMTTVADDIKV
+204 PIIMTSVADDITIGQKY
-217 GAKNG
+217 G
-222 SNLDASN
+222 SNLNDSN

-243 GSFKGDVSEYQ
+243 GSFKNDVTEFQ

-263 NGLYGGSDAADN
+263 NGLYGGNDPADN
-275 SGTINYVSIRHGGTS
+275 SGTIKYVSIRHGGTS

-310 ISNVEVIGN
+310 ISHVEVVGN

-336 LVWGQGDDGL
+336 IVWGQGDDGL

-351 YAGTISNAIVI
+351 YAGTISNSIVI

-372 IDGPEGSMKDSF
+372 IDGPEGSMDDSF

-390 LIGDSSASNGEYADF
+390 LIGDGTAGNGEYADF
-405 RKGALGSVKNLYA
+405 RKGALGSVNNLFAY
-418 HGFQV
+418 GFQV

-441 TLTFTN
+441 TLTFSN
-447 IEIVVPDGSTITGG
+447 IEIVIPDGSSLTGG
-461 DLFNDKSDTPNA
+461 DLFNDKSETPNA

-486 ATSVT
+486 AKGVTSGS
-491 NETKTVGADR
+491 NTVGAD
-501 TKFSWTFANYKEAI
+501 TSVFGWTFANYKGKL
-515 RE
+515 

>member
-1 MLFVSQTIKKKKMI
+1 MNKLIKFQTI
-15 KQIKLHKLTL
+15 LTL
-25 TLLGLFAISCSS
+25 CLFIVSCSNDEDIENINS
-37 DDDVQNVNGVP
+37 FP

-55 TIDDGVPAEIEL
+55 TVDDGATTETEL
-67 AATDSDYDP
+67 VATDSDYDA
-76 LTFKI
+76 LTFSI
-81 VDEPTLGTV
+81 VDAPSMGTV
-90 VISGNKATYTPND
+90 TINGVIATYIPNE
-103 NADGADSFSY
+103 NADGTDSFTY
-113 VANDGT
+113 KANDGIG
-119 TDSNKATVT
+119 DSNIATVT
-128 VTVNGS
+128 VNINGS
-134 FVLSG
+134 FILAG
-139 TYTTNKT
+139 TYTSDKT
-146 LTADKIWS
+146 LTADKIWKLS
-154 LNGRVFIADGATLTI
+154 GRVFIADGATLTI

-176 AAGGTGTD
+176 AEGGTGTD

-204 PIIMTTVADDIKV
+204 PIIMTSVADDIQI
-217 GAKNG
+217 GQKNG

-243 GSFKGDVSEYQ
+243 GSFKNDVVEYQ

-263 NGLYGGSDAADN
+263 NGLYGGNDIADN
-275 SGTINYVSIRHGGTS
+275 SGVINYLSIRHGGTS

-295 EINGLTLGGVGTGTT
+295 EINGLTLGGVGTGTS

-351 YAGTISNAIVI
+351 YSGTINNAIVI
-362 ANSTSDHGLE
+362 ANSSSDHGLE
-372 IDGPEGSMKDSF
+372 IDGPEGSMEGSF

-390 LIGDSSASNGEYADF
+390 LIGDESAANGEYADF
-405 RKGALGSVKNLYA
+405 RKGALGSVNNLYA
-418 HGFQV
+418 YGFQS

-441 TLTFTN
+441 TLTFSN
-447 IEIVVPDGSTITGG
+447 IEIVIPDGSSLTGG
-461 DLFNDKSDTPNA
+461 DLFNDKSETPNA

-486 ATSVT
+486 AKSVT
-491 NETKTVGADR
+491 QDNKSVGADLSA
-501 TKFSWTFANYKEAI
+501 FAWTFAQHKEAI
-515 RE
+515 IE

>member
-1 MLFVSQTIKKKKMI
+1 MN
-15 KQIKLHKLTL
+15 KLLKLQF
-25 TLLGLFAISCSS
+25 LFALGIFVISCSS
-37 DDDVQNVNGVP
+37 DDDEPSEINSIP
-48 VAQNLTM
+48 VAVDMSATSDAGAAVEMQL
-55 TIDDGVPAEIEL
+55 V
-67 AATDSDYDP
+67 ATDADYDP
-76 LTFKI
+76 LTFSI
-81 VDEPTLGTV
+81 VTQPTMGSVT
-90 VISGNKATYTPND
+90 ISGNKATYTPNE
-103 NADGADSFSY
+103 NADGVDTFTYKASDGVADS
-113 VANDGT
+113 NT
-119 TDSNKATVT
+119 ATAT

-134 FVLSG
+134 FTLSG

-146 LTADKIWS
+146 LTADKIWE
-154 LNGRVFIADGATLTI
+154 LKGRVFIADGATLTI

-204 PIIMTTVADDIKV
+204 PIIMTSVADDITV
-217 GAKNG
+217 GQKYG
-222 SNLDASN
+222 SNLNDSN

-243 GSFKGDVSEYQ
+243 GSFKNDVTEFQ

-263 NGLYGGSDAADN
+263 NGLYGGNDPADN
-275 SGTINYVSIRHGGTS
+275 SGTIKYVSIRHGGTS

-310 ISNVEVIGN
+310 ISHVEVVGN

-336 LVWGQGDDGL
+336 VVWGQGDDGL

-351 YAGTISNAIVI
+351 YAGTISNSIVI

-372 IDGPEGSMKDSF
+372 IDGPEGSMDDSF

-390 LIGDSSASNGEYADF
+390 LIGDGTAANGEYADF
-405 RKGALGSVKNLYA
+405 RKGALGSVNNLFAY
-418 HGFQV
+418 GFQV

-441 TLTFTN
+441 TLTFSN
-447 IEIVVPDGSTITGG
+447 IEIVIPDGSSLTGG
-461 DLFNDKSDTPNA
+461 DLFNDKSETPNA

-486 ATSVT
+486 AKGVTSGS
-491 NETKTVGADR
+491 NTVGAD
-501 TKFSWTFANYKEAI
+501 TSVFGWTFAKHKNAM
-515 RE
+515 